1 MEIKARG
8 ALPSSDMSFSTTD
21 DDSFQNYH
29 SVATYN
35 GYNGSE
41 QFSRSNLFSLNGM
54 LACVIPEENEGMAI
68 YTLYILT
75 FKYKVGWK

>member
-1 MEIKARG
+1 MSILSIDLHR

-41 QFSRSNLFSLNGM
+41 QFSRPPKKSRKM
-54 LACVIPEENEGMAI
+54 LI
-68 YTLYILT
+68 
-75 FKYKVGWK
+75 